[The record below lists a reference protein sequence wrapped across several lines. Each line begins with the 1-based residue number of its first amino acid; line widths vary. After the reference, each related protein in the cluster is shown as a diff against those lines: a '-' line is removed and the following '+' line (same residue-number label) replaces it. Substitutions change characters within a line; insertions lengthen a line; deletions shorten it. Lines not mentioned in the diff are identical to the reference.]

1 MTIGET
7 IYSTLTTDID
17 VAAIVVKRVYPVV
30 LPKKTLPAITY
41 QRVSGSREND
51 LSSAGGLVTVRV
63 QVDCWAEG
71 YSSVRALASAASA
84 ALCGAGFLPV
94 GDRDGFE
101 DEVLVHRV
109 ILEFT
114 KTVEA

>member
-7 IYSTLTTDID
+7 IFSTLTADSGVT
-17 VAAIVVKRVYPVV
+17 AIVSNRVYPVV
-30 LPKKTLPAITY
+30 IPQKGTLPAITY
-41 QRVSGSREND
+41 QRVSGRRENGI
-51 LSSAGGLVTVRV
+51 SGAGELVAVRV
-63 QVDCWAEG
+63 QVDCWAES
-71 YSSVRALASAASA
+71 YSSVRALADAASA
-84 ALCGAGFLPV
+84 ALIAAGFLPV

-114 KTVEA
+114 IWT